1 MFTVIYTNAGAAD
14 PQAQSDAAAIQAA
27 GFLPTMTFEE
37 KASSGG
43 SMLRAAQRPVPVLVL
58 TARDAWYERVD
69 GFQAG
74 ADDYLGKPFHF
85 EELLA
90 RLAALAKRSRG
101 HAPAPLSAEGW
112 HLDEARQVACHQDGR
127 EVTLTA
133 IEFRVLRCFLLRPGQ
148 VLSKAVLIGHVYEGT
163 HDADSNV
170 IEVFVNRLRV
180 GMPLQTDPTVIYG
193 LGESF
198 DGNLR
203 KKDLQ
208 TDTPWNTYTRA
219 GLPPTPIAMPGKASL
234 LAAVQP
240 QATRALYF
248 VARGDGTSAFSD
260 DLAAHNRAVNQ
271 FQRSGRTAPRV
282 TP

>member
-1 MFTVIYTNAGAAD
+1 MVVLDLG
-14 PQAQSDAAAIQAA
+14 
-27 GFLPTMTFEE
+27 LPHR
-37 KASSGG
+37 SGLDV
-43 SMLRAAQRPVPVLVL
+43 LRDWRAKGITVPVLVL

-133 IEFRVLRCFLLRPGQ
+133 IEFRMLRCFLLRPGQ

-170 IEVFVNRLRV
+170 IEVFVNRLRSK
-180 GMPLQTDPTVIYG
+180 
-193 LGESF
+193 LGRE
-198 DGNLR
+198 L
-203 KKDLQ
+203 
-208 TDTPWNTYTRA
+208 
-219 GLPPTPIAMPGKASL
+219 I
-234 LAAVQP
+234 
-240 QATRALYF
+240 ATR
-248 VARGDGTSAFSD
+248 RGQGYVLVTGAG
-260 DLAAHNRAVNQ
+260 
-271 FQRSGRTAPRV
+271 SGG
-282 TP
+282 